1 MKKITDH
8 LNIFL
13 GRTSIHGL
21 SYLTKDE
28 TKCSRF
34 IWTIIV
40 LTASAIASYLLCNT
54 VFGFEEHYISTTLET
69 RSIQDYPFPAVSF
82 YPGDYDLK
90 NSFKRVFLNQ
100 LEFTRFRK
108 ENQLKDNEQF
118 MKKFRWLISP
128 MHKRLFE
135 KIKTYLLTTQQ
146 RFMRSKGDKV
156 EEQACMMVALDQRK
170 INVQGTILTVFLE
183 NMYKFTGFRDCQH
196 FLTKVLNKNITNLVI
211 SNNVTKE
218 DISSACKNK
227 VKTSFTSN
235 NVKLR

>member
-1 MKKITDH
+1 MKKITEH

-40 LTASAIASYLLCNT
+40 LTASTLASYLLYNT
-54 VFGFEEHYISTTLET
+54 VFGFEEHYTSTTLET
-69 RSIQDYPFPAVSF
+69 RSIQDFPFPAVSF

-90 NSFKRVFLNQ
+90 NSLKRLFLNQ

-108 ENQLKDNEQF
+108 DNQLKDNEQF
-118 MKKFRWLISP
+118 MEKFGWLISP
-128 MHKRLFE
+128 MHNKLFE
-135 KIKTYLLTTQQ
+135 KIKTYLLTTKQSFIQ
-146 RFMRSKGDKV
+146 SKGRIV
-156 EEQACMMVALDQRK
+156 EKQACMLVALDQRK
-170 INVQGTILTVFLE
+170 INVQRTILKIFLE
-183 NMYKFTGFRDCQH
+183 NMYKFIGFRDSQK
-196 FLTKVLNKNITNLVI
+196 FLTKGLNTNITNLVI

-227 VKTSFTSN
+227 VMNKDMMIN
-235 NVKLR
+235 